1 MPRGSYTTEATDAL
15 PAASR
20 RLDTDEARVFDWTL
34 YGDSGRAVFNPTDYA
49 CVPLAAALSDAWLDV
64 VSEVG
69 RNDANLQTG
78 IRTFLRHVDGQLH
91 SVDARDTFGIKDL
104 RRRHLD
110 AWEADLLAEH
120 KAASSDTAYRKA
132 IYLFALLRRIEE
144 DAPGSLHAEV
154 LERMESDTRLWHHR
168 NEGVPAFTERE
179 VKQIRGLAHRT
190 VHAHL
195 ASGVGEPTA
204 DTLMALH
211 VMLSLATGEP
221 PEVIRTLTVHDVIAT
236 GAADTDQPTSR
247 LTHGERLAWLALR
260 DAADEYAVTYTK
272 RRAQETY
279 TDIYRRG
286 DHSAYR
292 ALARILTITAPLRA
306 ESRNESL
313 WLVRRDDGTITQP
326 PWNTAGYRLGVF
338 LGRGNVS
345 VSGKRHWMR
354 LRKVVVA
361 REASADPTRYLR
373 ARRRHTPETF
383 FEHYTNSE
391 VMRAKHGRILVDSI
405 NEKFEA
411 AVMGPTVVTP
421 DAEGLIAAG
430 EHAPGLADD
439 TAQALVRGDLDGPQ
453 TACRD
458 PRDSPFAPAGEV
470 CKLSMTG
477 TCFGC
482 GNALITEHHLPA
494 ALVIADVAD
503 PDKAA
508 DINVWRDYW
517 KPIYDTITE
526 VVLPA
531 FPPEAIES
539 ARARTHLVPLDLGT
553 RNDLR
558 GTDDDD

>member
-1 MPRGSYTTEATDAL
+1 MPRGSYTTEATDSL
-15 PAASR
+15 PAPTSPLPSDAARAFQWTKYGSTNESVINPGDYQCR
-20 RLDTDEARVFDWTL
+20 R
-34 YGDSGRAVFNPTDYA
+34 
-49 CVPLAAALSDAWLDV
+49 LAAALADTWL
-64 VSEVG
+64 EVAEEMG
-69 RNDANLQTG
+69 RPHVELLNA
-78 IRTFLRHVDGQLH
+78 IRQFLVHVDGQLH
-91 SVDARDTFGIKDL
+91 AVDARDDMGIADL

-110 AWEADLLAEH
+110 AWEAQLLLEH
-120 KAASSDTAYRKA
+120 QAANSDTAYRKA

-144 DAPGSLHAEV
+144 DAPGTLHNEV

-168 NEGVPAFTERE
+168 NEGIPAFTEKE
-179 VKQIRGLAHRT
+179 VRKIRGHAHRT
-190 VHAHL
+190 VHRHI
-195 ASGVGEPTA
+195 ASGASEPTA
-204 DTLMALH
+204 DVLIALH
-211 VMLSLATGEP
+211 VMLSLSTGEP
-221 PEVIRTLTVHDVIAT
+221 PEVIRTLTVNDVIAT
-236 GAADTDQPTSR
+236 AGADTDEATSR
-247 LTHGERLAWLALR
+247 MTPPARLAWLALR
-260 DAADEYAVTYTK
+260 DRADEYAVTFTK

-279 TDIYRRG
+279 TDIYRRR
-286 DHSAYR
+286 DHSAHR
-292 ALARILTITAPLRA
+292 ALGRLLVITAGLRT
-306 ESRNESL
+306 ESGNDAL
-313 WLVRRDDGTITQP
+313 WLVRRPSGDITEP
-326 PWNTAGYRLGVF
+326 LWNQSTYGLRPF
-338 LGRGNVS
+338 LDRGGLDIV
-345 VSGKRHWMR
+345 GKALWMR
-354 LRKVVVA
+354 LRKVVVG

-405 NEKFEA
+405 NEKFET

-430 EHAPGLADD
+430 EHAPGLDD
-439 TAQALVRGDLDGPQ
+439 ATAQALVSGDLDGPQ

-470 CKLSMTG
+470 CRLSMTG

-482 GNALITEHHLPA
+482 GNALITAHHLPA

-508 DINVWRDYW
+508 DLNVWRDYW

-558 GTDDDD
+558 GTDDHD